1 MIDLKSL
8 TIKEAGKRLRR
19 GDFSIRELVD
29 SCLQLAEKKNKEINA
44 FLEIFSD
51 LDSDIQNAEKMLAQG
66 SPLAGIPI
74 AVKDNIL
81 IKGRVCSA
89 ASKILENYRAVYDS
103 TAVAKLKA
111 AGAIII
117 GRTNMDEFAMGS
129 STENSAFG
137 VTCNPLDLERVPG
150 GSSGGS
156 AAAVAASFALGALGS
171 DTGGS
176 IRQPAAFCGLVGL
189 LPTYGRVSRFG
200 LIAMA
205 SSLDQIGPLAKTVAD
220 AKIIYDCL
228 KGFDPNDNTSRSF
241 AEYDLPSRP
250 LKIGVPRDF
259 LAGTTRTVLANFE
272 NSLAKLREQNY
283 EIIDVKLPLLKYALP
298 VYYIIMPAEASTNL
312 ARFDGMRY
320 GPRLEGE
327 NIWESF
333 KKTRSLFG
341 REVRRRIMLGT
352 FVLSHGYYDAYYNK
366 AMNLRKMIKNEFK
379 NIFKEVD
386 CLALPTT
393 PTPAFKIGEIS
404 DPVSMYLSD
413 IFTVSANIA
422 NLPALA
428 LPNGFD
434 EKKLPTSLQLI
445 GPVASEEMLFK
456 IAYAAAF

>member
-1 MIDLKSL
+1 
-8 TIKEAGKRLRR
+8 
-19 GDFSIRELVD
+19 
-29 SCLQLAEKKNKEINA
+29 
-44 FLEIFSD
+44 
-51 LDSDIQNAEKMLAQG
+51 
-66 SPLAGIPI
+66 
-74 AVKDNIL
+74 
-81 IKGRVCSA
+81 
-89 ASKILENYRAVYDS
+89 
-103 TAVAKLKA
+103 
-111 AGAIII
+111 
-117 GRTNMDEFAMGS
+117 
-129 STENSAFG
+129 
-137 VTCNPLDLERVPG
+137 
-150 GSSGGS
+150 
-156 AAAVAASFALGALGS
+156 VAASFALGALGS